1 MNFDSLIFDMDGT
14 LWDAV
19 DSYAAVWNQTI
30 AQLSIDRKP
39 VTRDELVVLMGKPD
53 DVIFET
59 IIGRNMGMDFKT
71 YMRQLIE
78 EEAKVMPVMGGKL
91 YPGVADVM
99 PQLAKR
105 YKLFMVS
112 NCSAKGIDNFLTF
125 TALRPYITDSLTYGQ
140 TFKPKCENIKALR
153 ERYNLKTPL
162 YVGDTQGDCDSS
174 HKAGV
179 PFLFASYGFGTAKD
193 AEYSISK
200 FEDLLKL

>member
-1 MNFDSLIFDMDGT
+1 
-14 LWDAV
+14 
-19 DSYAAVWNQTI
+19 
-30 AQLSIDRKP
+30 
-39 VTRDELVVLMGKPD
+39 
-53 DVIFET
+53 
-59 IIGRNMGMDFKT
+59 
-71 YMRQLIE
+71 MRQLIE